1 MREIDAMDGI
11 SPRICDQTG
20 IHFHILNGS
29 RGPAVIGLRALI
41 DRKLYKKAMQ
51 QVNLFN

>member
-11 SPRICDQTG
+11 CARLCDDTG
-20 IHFHILNGS
+20 IHFHVLNRS
-29 RGPAVIGLRALI
+29 HGPAVIGLRALI

-51 QVNLFN
+51 KV